1 MANEPSAVGMIIL
14 TGMTIA
20 AVVGLYAYDVIPRR
34 DGIVPN
40 TNIAWPRWQ
49 SNDAAP
55 APVQTQSTQPPAY
68 SQQPAY
74 SQPND
79 QQYPQQE
86 QGGYGPPQQ
95 GNEQSQPQQYPP
107 QDQSG
112 QVPEDQQGSDGGAG
126 QPPPADYS
134 QRK

>member
-34 DGIVPN
+34 DGIVQD

-55 APVQTQSTQPPAY
+55 PPEPVQTQSPQPPAY

-74 SQPND
+74 SQPNN
-79 QQYPQQE
+79 QQYPQQD
-86 QGGYGPPQQ
+86 QGGYSPPQQ
-95 GNEQSQPQQYPP
+95 GNDQNQPP
-107 QDQSG
+107 QDQRG
-112 QVPEDQQGSDGGAG
+112 QVPDDQQGSDAGAG
-126 QPPPADYS
+126 QPPPPDYS
-134 QRK
+134 QRQ